1 MSLKT
6 VFQIRTLRLRKK
18 NGVLKENK
26 ACIRHMIFP
35 PNRRHNPHQED
46 ELSVE
51 NRFCIWYNW
60 SIKNYRISPTKYPP
74 CPNTTALYPA
84 NNLGMAKLGQQL
96 FVHFDPNLDCCDLT
110 AWWDQGL
117 KTYLLAQGT
126 KQSKSYWSSVTYTL
140 IVLDF

>member
-1 MSLKT
+1 MFLN
-6 VFQIRTLRLRKK
+6 I
-18 NGVLKENK
+18 EN
-26 ACIRHMIFP
+26 
-35 PNRRHNPHQED
+35 
-46 ELSVE
+46 
-51 NRFCIWYNW
+51 
-60 SIKNYRISPTKYPP
+60 
-74 CPNTTALYPA
+74 
-84 NNLGMAKLGQQL
+84 QQL